1 MGTEM
6 QQSFHVYIA
15 ETENSLEFTTVNVQN
30 LYPAIYAEHIDEA
43 LLWKCFQCVTIHL
56 YTSKT

>member
-15 ETENSLEFTTVNVQN
+15 ETENSLEFTTVNAQN
-30 LYPAIYAEHIDEA
+30 
-43 LLWKCFQCVTIHL
+43 QR
-56 YTSKT
+56 YTLSI